1 MTETLKLPT
10 KKVEASRINPKRLV
24 LYSKPKTGKTTALA
38 NLENNLILDFENG
51 SDYVDALKVKI
62 SNLEELK
69 EIGQQIKAANY
80 PYKYISIDTVTML
93 EDMIL
98 PQALKLYQKTP
109 MGKNYNDDVL
119 KLPQGAGYL
128 YLREAFFSVLD
139 YIDTLAPHIILSGH
153 IRDKVVDDT
162 GKLVEASS
170 IDLKGKIRSLICSQS
185 DAVGYVY
192 RKDKQTFI
200 SFKSNDEITCGAR
213 PDHLKNQ
220 EILLAEEVDGVY
232 KTYWEKIYK

>member
-1 MTETLKLPT
+1 MTETLKIPT
-10 KKVEASRINPKRLV
+10 KKVQASRVNPKRLV
-24 LYSKPKTGKTTALA
+24 IYSKPKTGKTTALA
-38 NLENNLILDFENG
+38 NLEDNLILDFEKG
-51 SDYVDALKVKI
+51 SEYVNALKVNIK
-62 SNLEELK
+62 NLEDLK
-69 EIGQQIKAANY
+69 EIGQQIKEANY
-80 PYKYISIDTVTML
+80 PYKYISVDTVTML
-93 EDMIL
+93 EDMVL

-185 DAVGYVY
+185 DAVGYMY
-192 RKDKQTFI
+192 RKDKQTFV